1 MHFMMKSSEEII
13 IEYIRSIKNKYPEY
27 TEQQLIAVCKAPF
40 KVIASEMK
48 NRTLRDIRVKYLGT
62 FCVFP
67 GRAKGI
73 LKQTKKLF
81 EQGKL
86 TKEFYE
92 DVLLITDKYLKDHE
106 KRTLD

>member
-1 MHFMMKSSEEII
+1 MKSSEETI
-13 IEYIRSIKNKYPEY
+13 IEYVRSIKDKYPDY
-27 TEQQLIAVCKAPF
+27 TEQQLISACKAPF

-48 NRTLRDIRVKYLGT
+48 NKTLRDVRVKYLGT

-73 LKQTKKLF
+73 LKQTKKAF

-86 TKEFYE
+86 SKEFYE
-92 DVLLITDKYLKDHE
+92 DVLLATDKYLKNHE
-106 KRTLD
+106 KTTLD